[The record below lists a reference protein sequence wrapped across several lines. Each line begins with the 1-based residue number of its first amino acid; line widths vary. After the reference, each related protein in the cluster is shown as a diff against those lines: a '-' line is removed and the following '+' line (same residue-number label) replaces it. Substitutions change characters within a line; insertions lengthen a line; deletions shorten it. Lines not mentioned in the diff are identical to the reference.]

1 MHPARRPLDIK
12 KQAQYA
18 YSMQATTAT
27 TQRVKIAPKVVI
39 SCLEPADPMSSPVEK
54 PDDGLDLEE
63 LELEASAS

>member
-1 MHPARRPLDIK
+1 
-12 KQAQYA
+12 
-18 YSMQATTAT
+18 MQATTAT
-27 TQRVKIAPKVVI
+27 TQSVKIAPKVVI